1 MISTSSNVVS
11 PSFSGDVTSGLPL
24 ITALVQCRSVF
35 QTTAAKDGDAM
46 LILGRKLGERIRLVV
61 NGVTIWVEVNRI
73 AANDVR
79 VGITAPPA
87 VEIVREEVIG
97 RDAPQ

>member
-1 MISTSSNVVS
+1 
-11 PSFSGDVTSGLPL
+11 
-24 ITALVQCRSVF
+24 
-35 QTTAAKDGDAM
+35 M
-46 LILGRKLGERIRLVV
+46 LILGRRLGERIRLVV

-79 VGITAPPA
+79 IGITAPPA

-97 RDAPQ
+97 RDAPSR

>member
-1 MISTSSNVVS
+1 
-11 PSFSGDVTSGLPL
+11 
-24 ITALVQCRSVF
+24 
-35 QTTAAKDGDAM
+35 M

-79 VGITAPPA
+79 IGITAPPEVA
-87 VEIVREEVIG
+87 IEREEIIG
-97 RDAPQ
+97 DVAPQ